1 MKEGNETK
9 IGKLVKRVAKIR
21 VSKRTFPPRKCPQTG
36 IEFIPTDKRQVYV
49 SKQAQIDHNNDQRAI
64 KQKELNE
71 FTTRLKVNRDVL
83 KKGFEKLEELKQNAI
98 GKDILLFAGL
108 DFSTYSSLEKNSRTG
123 MLVYWS
129 VDYGIEGLNNDNK
142 TFIIHKR
149 KK

>member
-9 IGKLVKRVAKIR
+9 IDKLVKRVAKIR
-21 VSKRTFPPRKCPQTG
+21 VSKRTFPQKKCPQTG

-98 GKDILLFAGL
+98 GKDLLLFAGL
-108 DFSTYSSLEKNSRTG
+108 DFSTYSRIEKNSRTG